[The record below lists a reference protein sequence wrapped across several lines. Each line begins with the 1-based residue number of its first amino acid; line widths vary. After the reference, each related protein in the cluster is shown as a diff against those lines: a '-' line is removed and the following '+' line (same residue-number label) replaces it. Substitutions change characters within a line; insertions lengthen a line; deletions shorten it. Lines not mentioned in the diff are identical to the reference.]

1 MKNLISIFCIVIC
14 TLSCEKTDDN
24 TDTTSVNSD
33 IHIYNFAITY
43 GSVTKQ
49 AVYEGNHSV
58 GDLLVFDYTATD
70 DDAKLSGGKMYET
83 IDGNSKIELKDF
95 SLSGR
100 STTVQNEYTI
110 LDSSATL
117 IILEFT
123 VSSSSNGS
131 AAKTYTVSV
140 K

>member
-1 MKNLISIFCIVIC
+1 MKHFLYLICITIC
-14 TLSCEKTDDN
+14 LCSCEKTDDSS
-24 TDTTSVNSD
+24 DTTSGNSD

-49 AVYEGNHSV
+49 AVYEGTHSV
-58 GDLLVFDYTATD
+58 GDLLIFDYTATD
-70 DDAKLSGGKMYET
+70 DDSKLSGGKMYET
-83 IDGNSKIELKDF
+83 VDGGSKIELQDF
-95 SLSGR
+95 SISGR
-100 STTVQNEYTI
+100 STTVHNEYTI
-110 LDSSATL
+110 SDSSASS

-131 AAKTYTVSV
+131 TSKTYTVSV